1 MPAYIIERADC
12 GGTYYLVDG
21 EHTKSLKTKTKR
33 YAEALLRQYQDGKYN
48 LKPVPTVKEFF
59 DSWIQKK
66 IEPLVRR
73 SLPRDYNQHFDAYVL
88 PRFKD
93 TRLSEVGTKDLT
105 AFQVE
110 LLQKGLAVKTARN
123 IIDSSFRALYR
134 DARAE
139 IDELKGKDP
148 FIDIRWPKARREPP
162 DPFMAEERDRIIEF
176 FGVQEPFFYAFVR
189 FQFET
194 GMRPSESTGLTWAD
208 LDKQASTV
216 RILTSRYLKADNN
229 TKTTKSRR
237 IIKIAPELMDLLQ
250 LLRHPWQKDTD
261 KVFINKHGTGLSADQ
276 FRADYWNRMLDAL
289 GIRKRK
295 FYATRHTFITQMVDA
310 GYKLKAIAEYCG
322 TSVSRIEENYCGS
335 LQLDPTILPRPSEK
349 PLQNMASP
357 TGFEPVLPA

>member
-1 MPAYIIERADC
+1 MPAHIIKRADC
-12 GGTYYLVDG
+12 GGMYYLVDG
-21 EHTKSLKTKTKR
+21 DHIKSLKTKTKR

-73 SLPRDYNQHFDAYVL
+73 SLIRDYNQAFHAHIL

-93 TRLSEVGTKDLT
+93 FRLAEIGTKDLT
-105 AFQVE
+105 DFRVE
-110 LLQKGLAVKTARN
+110 LLRKGLAVKTARN
-123 IIDSSFRALYR
+123 IIDAGFRALYR

-148 FIDIRWPKARREPP
+148 FMDIQWPKARREPP
-162 DPFMAEERDRIIEF
+162 APFTAEERDEIIAF
-176 FGVQEPFFYAFVR
+176 FGEREPFFYAFVR

-194 GMRPSESTGLTWAD
+194 GMRPSESTGLRWLD
-208 LDKQASTV
+208 LDKTGSTV
-216 RILTSRYLKADNN
+216 RILTSRHLKADND

-237 IIKIAPELMDLLQ
+237 TIVIAPELMDLLQ

-261 KVFINKHGTGLSADQ
+261 KVFINKHGAPLSADA

-289 GIRKRK
+289 GIPKRK
-295 FYATRHTFITQMVDA
+295 CYATRHTFITEMVKA
-310 GYKLKAIAEYCG
+310 GYNLKAIAEYAG
-322 TSVSRIEENYCGS
+322 TSVTMIEEDYCGA
-335 LQLDPTILPRPSEK
+335 LQLDPTIFQRTAEK
-349 PLQNMASP
+349 PLQNLASP